1 MDINM
6 IGMILSIIIL
16 IAVFIQIF
24 RNRKQIY
31 QKSATDEQMLYI
43 FNNTNETTE
52 QCTYSIWFYVNDWA
66 NNYGEEK
73 CIFRCSSNADDIG
86 DLNVYLGTTT
96 NNLTIQI
103 KTTGEEKYNEN
114 YGGYYNETNTIN
126 YNCDTDALSKT
137 ITSCNKTF
145 TSGEPSGNYDSFVQD
160 KCNKMSLCNAYSYY
174 IPTNETLIKINPTI
188 NPTFAGIESGIQAD
202 NAKNTFAYQ
211 LFTNNQFPIKTNA
224 ISGYGTK
231 SSGKYTNCVIEDIE
245 LQKWINLVFSINT
258 NSIDVYING
267 EMVKSQI
274 LNGIASISNSNKVFI
289 SPNGKGF
296 NGWNSKF
303 EYWTHYMNPR
313 EVKKI
318 YNQGNGSSNTKD
330 LRLNISLYKG
340 DERRAN
346 LVI

>member
-1 MDINM
+1 MDINL

-16 IAVFIQIF
+16 IVVFIQIL
-24 RNRKQIY
+24 RNRKQNY
-31 QKSATDEQMLYI
+31 QKSAMDEQMLDI
-43 FNNTNETTE
+43 FNSSTETTE
-52 QCTYSIWFYVNDWA
+52 QSTYSIWFYVNDWA

-73 CIFRCSSNADDIG
+73 CIFRCSTNANNIG
-86 DLNVYLGTTT
+86 DLNVYLGTTS
-96 NNLTIQI
+96 NDLTIQI
-103 KTTGEEKYNEN
+103 NTTGQEKYNEN
-114 YGGYYNETNTIN
+114 YKGYYNETGTTNNDCET
-126 YNCDTDALSKT
+126 TQLTES

-145 TSGEPSGNYDSFVQD
+145 KTGEPTSNYDSFVQG
-160 KCNKMSLCNAYSYY
+160 KCNNMPLCNAYSYY
-174 IPTNETLIKINPTI
+174 IPTNETPINIGSST
-188 NPTFAGIESGIQAD
+188 NPSGLENGNQT
-202 NAKNTFAYQ
+202 NKFAYQ
-211 LFTNNQFPIKTNA
+211 LFTTRPTVISLNST
-224 ISGYGTK
+224 SGYGSK
-231 SSGKYTNCVIEDIE
+231 SITGGNYTNCIIEDIE

-267 EMVKSQI
+267 EMVRSQF
-274 LNGIASISNSNKVFI
+274 LNGIASVSNSNKVFI

-313 EVKKI
+313 EVKRI
-318 YNQGNGSSNTKD
+318 YNQGNGSATTQD

>member
-16 IAVFIQIF
+16 IAIFIQIL

-31 QKSATDEQMLYI
+31 QKSATEEQILNI
-43 FNNTNETTE
+43 LNTSTETTE

-73 CIFRCSSNADDIG
+73 CVFRCSSNADDVG

-96 NNLTIQI
+96 NVLTIQI
-103 KTTGEEKYNEN
+103 NTIGEQKYNEN
-114 YGGYYNETNTIN
+114 WGSYYGKTVPEK
-126 YNCDTDALSKT
+126 NCDDIELSDA

-145 TSGEPSGNYDSFVQD
+145 TTGEPTGNYDSFVQD
-160 KCNKMSLCNAYSYY
+160 KCNKMGSCNAYSYY
-174 IPTNETLIKINPTI
+174 IPTNETPVKINSTT
-188 NPTFAGIESGIQAD
+188 NPIFAEIDYGLQNG
-202 NAKNTFAYQ
+202 NKNTFAYQ
-211 LFTNNQFPIKTNA
+211 LFTSRQTPIKTTT
-224 ISGYGTK
+224 ISGYGSK
-231 SSGKYTNCVIEDIE
+231 SNGKYTNCIIEDIE

-258 NSIDVYING
+258 NSIDIYING
-267 EMVKSQI
+267 EMVKSQF
-274 LNGIASISNSNKVFI
+274 LNGIASIKNSNKVFI

-303 EYWTHYMNPR
+303 EYWTHYMNPK

-318 YNQGNGSSNTKD
+318 YNQGNGSSTTKD

>member
-6 IGMILSIIIL
+6 IGMILSIFIL
-16 IAVFIQIF
+16 IVIFIQIL
-24 RNRKQIY
+24 RSRKQIY

-73 CIFRCSSNADDIG
+73 CIFRCSSNADDAG

-96 NNLTIQI
+96 NDLTIQI

-114 YGGYYNETNTIN
+114 YKGYYATTGPEND
-126 YNCDTDALSKT
+126 CDVGQLSDT

-145 TSGEPSGNYDSFVQD
+145 TSGEPTSNYDSFVQGE
-160 KCNKMSLCNAYSYY
+160 CNKMNYCNAYSYY
-174 IPTNETLIKINPTI
+174 IPTGDTPIKENPTI
-188 NPTFAGIESGIQAD
+188 NPSFHSGIQSD

-211 LFTNNQFPIKTNA
+211 LFTTRQSPIT
-224 ISGYGTK
+224 ITTTSGYGSK
-231 SSGKYTNCVIEDIE
+231 STGKYTNCVIEDVE

-267 EMVKSQI
+267 EMIKSQI